1 MHKIVRF
8 SWFLFIVL
16 VTIFLN
22 LGLNDAIEGAPVD
35 SIFVP
40 SENKSKLCKV
50 EKDVE
55 TSPVQ
60 RKRWCQIAYAK
71 RDLKAG
77 TVMTEQDVGTKKILA
92 FKETQGGL
100 YDHKKAIGRRTLCDV
115 SKDEELF
122 SLMFEGL
129 PFGHQRWQMVSTKE
143 LNAWTDENSS
153 VVRRAKENASRIE
166 RMQEN
171 EDRRSKLIRN

>member
-71 RDLKAG
+71 RFEGWNCL
-77 TVMTEQDVGTKKILA
+77 TEQDVGTKKILA
-92 FKETQGGL
+92 FKETQGGFVRSQKS
-100 YDHKKAIGRRTLCDV
+100 DRTPY
-115 SKDEELF
+115 F
-122 SLMFEGL
+122 M
-129 PFGHQRWQMVSTKE
+129 
-143 LNAWTDENSS
+143 
-153 VVRRAKENASRIE
+153 
-166 RMQEN
+166 
-171 EDRRSKLIRN
+171 